1 MKEQKTKLVRLKPVT
16 KPDYLFLYQLLV
28 QRHPIVNISHKK
40 MPAYEEHVKFVKSKP
55 YSKWYIIILE
65 TRKVGAAYLSKQ
77 NEIGIHLMRK
87 YEKKYI
93 YLQTIKELMK
103 KNPRKKFLANV
114 SPRNKKYIQFFKKF
128 GFKLLQHTYE
138 LDKRLNF

>member
-28 QRHPIVNISHKK
+28 QRQPTVNISHKK
-40 MPAYEEHVKFVKSKP
+40 MPTYEEHIKFVKSKP

-65 TRKVGAAYLSKQ
+65 TRKVGTAYLSKQ

-103 KNPRKKFLANV
+103 KNPKKKFLVNI

-138 LDKRLNF
+138 LDKRSNF